1 MFDQRHEFVLKVS
14 WQLIKSTC
22 TIVRLILD
30 KLPHMIIIA
39 GQQNLD
45 EISIGE
51 VAIVIRIEKFDEL
64 GAVTDTGRITS
75 IFKELG
81 NISRIDAFL
90 STSVNAS
97 ES

>member
-1 MFDQRHEFVLKVS
+1 M
-14 WQLIKSTC
+14 
-22 TIVRLILD
+22 
-30 KLPHMIIIA
+30 
-39 GQQNLD
+39 D
-45 EISIGE
+45 EISVRE
-51 VAIVIRIEKFDEL
+51 VAIVIRIEKLDEL